1 MIIEIT
7 QPLINQYLANP
18 PNKRTELCDSIT
30 KGLLASFNGN
40 VNANANSTAPA
51 TWYLRHKSPKR
62 TTTYQKLGTTAT
74 LTVHGAR
81 LQAMI
86 LKEQIAKGIFP
97 ADKAGASD
105 AKPEAGAITLHDYF
119 FGPFLDRAKQTKKTW
134 LRDVQAFK
142 HIDADYG
149 GTKLIDVTLAMVQK
163 QRTDMMNTGLYKA
176 ATVNHSTKLWRQ
188 LTRQAA
194 IEGLRP
200 PLLGIKLLPV
210 QNMVENYL
218 DDQTLGKLLG
228 VLSTHENRTVSLIA
242 QWALATGA
250 RSGEILKMRHS
261 DIDRER
267 RLWKIPAA
275 NSKGKLA
282 GSVFLND
289 SALTV
294 LDQLKTKG
302 RFEHLFINEK
312 TGKPF
317 TTITKSWK
325 RICIVAGLPHF
336 RFHDLRHQ
344 HAVLLINS
352 GRTLFEVATAL
363 RHRDPNTTTIRY
375 AHLTSKTMQ
384 DVSNCADA
392 GIRRAMAVATATTA
406 AMAAAP
412 AVAA

>member
-7 QPLINQYLANP
+7 QPLINQYLAKP
-18 PNKRTELCDSIT
+18 PSKRTELCDSIT

-40 VNANANSTAPA
+40 VNANANSTGPA
-51 TWYLRHKSPKR
+51 IWYLRHKNAKG
-62 TTTYQKLGTTAT
+62 TTAYQKLGTTMT
-74 LTVHGAR
+74 LTVQGAR

-105 AKPEAGAITLHDYF
+105 AKPEAGEITLHDFF
-119 FGPFLDRAKQTKKTW
+119 FGPYLERAKQTKKSW
-134 LRDVQAFK
+134 IRDVQTFK
-142 HIDADYG
+142 HLDVGYG
-149 GTKLIDVTLAMVQK
+149 DTKLADITLAMVHK
-163 QRTDMMNTGLYKA
+163 QRTEQMNSGLYSA

-218 DDQTLGKLLG
+218 DDQQLGKLLG
-228 VLSTHENRTVSLIA
+228 VLATHENRTVSLIA
-242 QWALATGA
+242 QWLLATGS
-250 RSGEILKMRHS
+250 RSGETLKALHS
-261 DIDRER
+261 DVDRER

-302 RFEHLFINEK
+302 RFEYLFINEK

-317 TTITKSWK
+317 TTITKSWE
-325 RICIVAGLPHF
+325 RIRTIAGLPHF
-336 RFHDLRHQ
+336 RIHDLRHQ

-384 DVSNCADA
+384 DVSNCADVA
-392 GIRRAMAVATATTA
+392 IKRAMATANAA

-412 AVAA
+412 AVVA